1 MKFYAYIFG
10 YTILNSQRK
19 MDLPTHIKL

>member
-10 YTILNSQRK
+10 
-19 MDLPTHIKL
+19 

>member
-10 YTILNSQRK
+10 YTILNYHHK
-19 MDLPTHIKL
+19 M